1 MLLRI
6 CAFQTHYYRNM
17 SAGSLFWALIFDARF
32 WQRYACFKGHMHKPS
47 APPPYGFIR
56 GKEEHLKL
64 RRRMRLL
71 SVISCFISQVWHPT
85 IPNAEDVDSVVNR
98 ETSDCFY
105 LLTPAA
111 YCSIL
116 LPLSRSQLNLHF
128 HSAKQS
134 IISSNCCMLTLSL
147 SWPWTE
153 LLSHIAC

>member
-1 MLLRI
+1 
-6 CAFQTHYYRNM
+6 
-17 SAGSLFWALIFDARF
+17 
-32 WQRYACFKGHMHKPS
+32 MHKPS

-71 SVISCFISQVWHPT
+71 SVISCFISQVWHLT
-85 IPNAEDVDSVVNR
+85 IPNAEDVDSVVKR

-134 IISSNCCMLTLSL
+134 IISSYCCVLTLSL

-153 LLSHIAC
+153 LLSHIACWNIPLQHPRLTINHLSGECEMAHTSARAVSLTLCLSFSLLA